1 MNHANPP
8 SSRPMTLRQQLEQI
22 LEYNV
27 GNEISDEDH
36 VDITNDML
44 QLFERYCQE
53 IAREARSD
61 LAEAIVSNSIHTTGN
76 KHSDSPNGT
85 DTFTIDKTKLWEL
98 THKPSKASNNP
109 SFKENK

>member
-1 MNHANPP
+1 
-8 SSRPMTLRQQLEQI
+8 MTLRQQPWDDEAFKI
-22 LEYNV
+22 LETALRMQGVKKPLTAEFYESYN
-27 GNEISDEDH
+27 ELKAH
-36 VDITNDML
+36 
-44 QLFERYCQE
+44 CQE

-98 THKPSKASNNP
+98 TQKPSKASTNP
-109 SFKENK
+109 PRDKT

>member
-8 SSRPMTLRQQLEQI
+8 SSRPMTLRQQLFLAIEPAMFNYPDKHYI
-22 LEYNV
+22 DKSLDKLEA
-27 GNEISDEDH
+27 
-36 VDITNDML
+36 L
-44 QLFERYCQE
+44 CQG
-53 IAREARSD
+53 IAREARYD

-98 THKPSKASNNP
+98 TQKPSKASTNP
-109 SFKENK
+109 PRDKT